1 MIYLDGITPLKED
14 ADKWAVYQELP
25 EIQRHELGKVAKEL
39 ERKIPRLTI
48 AQAFELTY
56 ELVKLY
62 ERKG

>member
-14 ADKWAVYQELP
+14 ALKWAVYQELP
-25 EIQRHELGKVAKEL
+25 EIQRHELGKVAQEL
-39 ERKIPRLTI
+39 ERKINKLTI

>member
-14 ADKWAVYQELP
+14 AKKYKVYMHLP
-25 EIQRHELGKVAKEL
+25 EAQRHELGKVAKEL